1 MTKKEKEIQ
10 NALGTIK
17 SQMIVSAR
25 WDDYDRVYD
34 ELRKALKN
42 FGLFLYQN
50 CHPLDDVGQE
60 GFMISNEKL
69 TDDQVE
75 QVCRLWHGED
85 KDK

>member
-1 MTKKEKEIQ
+1 MTKKEKQIQ

-17 SQMIVSAR
+17 SQMIVSAY
-25 WDDYDRVYD
+25 WDDYDKIYD

-42 FGLFLYQN
+42 FGLFLYNN
-50 CHPLDDVGQE
+50 CNPLDDVGEE

-75 QVCRLWHGED
+75 QVRRLWHGED
-85 KDK
+85 KK